1 MSRAR
6 QAARESV
13 ESTLVLA
20 EKAEKG
26 DTRAAYD
33 LACLIRPGSVTELLE
48 IVAPDGPTGRAFD
61 ACADGF
67 ALAEFLRK
75 ERS

>member
-1 MSRAR
+1 MTAR
-6 QAARESV
+6 QTATESA

-33 LACLIRPGSVTELLE
+33 LACLIKPGSLTELLE
-48 IVAPDGPTGRAFD
+48 IVAPEGPTNAAFD

-67 ALAEFLRK
+67 ALAQHVQRREK
-75 ERS
+75 S